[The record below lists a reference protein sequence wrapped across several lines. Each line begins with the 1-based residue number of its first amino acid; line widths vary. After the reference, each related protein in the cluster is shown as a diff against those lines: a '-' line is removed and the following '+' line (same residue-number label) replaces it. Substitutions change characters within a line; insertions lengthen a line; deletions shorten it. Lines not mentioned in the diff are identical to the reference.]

1 MAHTEVRVEADLQKR
16 KRVNSFWT
24 YGGWDVCRAVT

>member
-1 MAHTEVRVEADLQKR
+1 MTHTEVGVEADLQER

-24 YGGWDVCRAVT
+24 YGGWDVRRAVR